1 MTTPSNGSPFTGRGW
16 AFPLRTTA
24 SGGIALVEGDVEI
37 AEAIRLVLGTAKGE
51 RPMRPEFGCGI
62 HDLVFAP
69 TDPSLLGQV
78 EAEVRASLRRWEP
91 RITVL
96 EVVASP
102 DDDDSGT
109 VWITV
114 RYLVRDTDD
123 PRNLV
128 FPFYSL
134 PPEE

>member
-1 MTTPSNGSPFTGRGW
+1 MTAAETSPFTGRGW
-16 AFPLRTTA
+16 AFPLRTTP
-24 SGGIALVEGDVEI
+24 SGGIALVDGDTEI
-37 AEAIRLVLGTAKGE
+37 AEAVRLVLGTAKGE

-69 TDPSLLGQV
+69 ADLALLGRI
-78 EAEVRASLRRWEP
+78 EEEVRASLRRWEP
-91 RITVL
+91 RITVTQV
-96 EVVASP
+96 EAVADA
-102 DDDDSGT
+102 DDRGT

-128 FPFYSL
+128 FPFYAL

>member
-1 MTTPSNGSPFTGRGW
+1 MAGSPFTGRGW

-24 SGGIALVEGDVEI
+24 GGGIALVDGDTEI

-62 HDLVFAP
+62 HDLVFSP
-69 TDPSLLGQV
+69 TEQRLLGRV
-78 EAEVRASLRRWEP
+78 EEEVRASLARWEP
-91 RITVL
+91 RIDLLDVVAAPDQHDNGTVL
-96 EVVASP
+96 
-102 DDDDSGT
+102 
-109 VWITV
+109 ITV
-114 RYLVRDTDD
+114 SYLVRDTDD

-134 PPEE
+134 PPED